1 MKIVRFQKGSDVG
14 VAVRDADGGIHPT
27 GYSDLREL
35 LGAADPTGILRRSL
49 DGPGVVVDR
58 LLAPLADRCQI
69 ISTGGNYQS
78 HLAEVGLNPNEPVFF
93 PKLWSAVLDPD
104 SVLEPPMPDSE
115 LDYEVELAVVIGRTM
130 HRVDAAHALDHV
142 FGYTVVNDVSAREVM
157 RRESLQI
164 MLCKSADGF
173 LPVSE
178 EIVTADELDL
188 DTTVVTCEVNGQ
200 RRQEAA
206 VADMITPV
214 PRLLAFLSQYVTL
227 SPGDVVTTG
236 TPAGSV
242 IGRPSLGYLT
252 TGDVVS
258 VAATGIRPA
267 TTTIGSGLWQV
278 SA

>member
-1 MKIVRFQKGSDVG
+1 M
-14 VAVRDADGGIHPT
+14 
-27 GYSDLREL
+27 
-35 LGAADPTGILRRSL
+35 
-49 DGPGVVVDR
+49 
-58 LLAPLADRCQI
+58 
-69 ISTGGNYQS
+69 
-78 HLAEVGLNPNEPVFF
+78 FF

-104 SVLEPPMPDSE
+104 SVLEPPMPQTE
-115 LDYEVELAVVIGRTM
+115 LDYEVELAVIIGRTM
-130 HRVDAAHALDHV
+130 HRVNAAEALNYV

-157 RRESLQI
+157 RREPLQI

-178 EIVTADELDL
+178 EIVTADEFDL
-188 DTTVVTCEVNGQ
+188 DAAVISCEVNGQ

-242 IGRPSLGYLT
+242 IGRPGTAYLS

-267 TTTIGSGLWQV
+267 TSTIGSGLWQV

>member
-1 MKIVRFQKGSDVG
+1 MKIVRFCRGKDVG
-14 VAVRDADGGIHPT
+14 VAVRDDGGGIHPT
-27 GYSDLREL
+27 GYRDLREL
-35 LGAADPTGILRRSL
+35 LAAADPAGILRRSL
-49 DGPGVVVDR
+49 DGPCVVVDR
-58 LLAPLADRCQI
+58 LVAPLADRCQI

-78 HLAEVGLNPNEPVFF
+78 HLVEVGLSPKEPVFF

-104 SVLEPPMPDSE
+104 SILQPPQRDSQ
-115 LDYEVELAVVIGRTM
+115 LDYEVELAVVIGRRM
-130 HRVDAAHALDHV
+130 HRVGAADAMDHV

-157 RRESLQI
+157 RREPLQI

-178 EIVTADELDL
+178 EIVTADEIDL
-188 DTTVVTCEVNGQ
+188 ATAVITCDVNGQ
-200 RRQEAA
+200 RRQEAP
-206 VADMITPV
+206 VADMITSV
-214 PRLLAFLSQYVTL
+214 PRLLAFLSEYVTL

-242 IGRPSLGYLT
+242 VGRPGIGYLSA
-252 TGDVVS
+252 GDVVS

-267 TTTIGSGLWQV
+267 TTTIGAGIWQV

>member
-1 MKIVRFQKGSDVG
+1 MKIVRFRRGDDVG
-14 VAVRDADGGIHPT
+14 VAVRDGSGGIHPT
-27 GYSDLREL
+27 GYRDLREL
-35 LGAADPTGILRRSL
+35 LAAADPLGILRRSL
-49 DGPGVVVDR
+49 EGPAVMADR

-69 ISTGGNYQS
+69 VSTGGNYQS
-78 HLAEVGLNPNEPVFF
+78 HLAEVGLAPQEPVFF

-104 SVLEPPMPDSE
+104 SVLEPPRPESE

-130 HRVDAAHALDHV
+130 HRVSAAEALDYV

-157 RRESLQI
+157 RREPLQI

-178 EIVTADELDL
+178 EIVTADEIDL
-188 DTTVVTCEVNGQ
+188 DTTVVTCDVNGQ
-200 RRQEAA
+200 RRQEAG
-206 VADMITPV
+206 VAEMITSV

-227 SPGDVVTTG
+227 TPGDVVTTG
-236 TPAGSV
+236 TPGGSLV
-242 IGRPSLGYLT
+242 GRPGLGYLT
-252 TGDVVS
+252 PGDVVT